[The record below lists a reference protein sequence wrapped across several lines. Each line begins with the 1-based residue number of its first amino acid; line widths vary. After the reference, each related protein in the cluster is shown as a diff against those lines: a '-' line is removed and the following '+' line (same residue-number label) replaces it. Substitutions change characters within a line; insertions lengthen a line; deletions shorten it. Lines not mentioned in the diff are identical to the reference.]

1 MIKKA
6 KKVKDIIEEDP
17 LLKEISDDVKN
28 DQMKVLWDKY
38 GLYIIIFVALALT
51 AAVSFETFKNWA
63 NKRNQEISNAYA
75 VALSLQSQGK
85 LDESLKLFQSLSERS
100 GLYADIA
107 KLQIANIY
115 FEQNKPQDAVKMLEQ
130 LVDDAKSSQMQE
142 IAALKLAA
150 YKIDTNTPAEEVQEI
165 LRPLTLEEN
174 GGSYNVAR
182 ELLAMLAIRDGDLE
196 AAKEEYEQI
205 IASASSSDEL
215 KSRAQDMITIIDDQ
229 NK

>member
-6 KKVKDIIEEDP
+6 KKVNDIIEQDP
-17 LLKEISDDVKN
+17 LLKEITDDVKN

-75 VALSLQSQGK
+75 VAISLQSQGK
-85 LDESLKLFQSLSERS
+85 LDESLKLFQNLSERS

-115 FEQNKPQDAVKMLEQ
+115 FEQKKPDDAVKMLEQ
-130 LVDDAKSSQMQE
+130 LVDDAESSQMQE
-142 IAALKLAA
+142 IASLKLAA
-150 YKIDTNTPAEEVQEI
+150 YKIDTNAPAEEVQEI
-165 LRPLTLEEN
+165 LLPLTQNEN
-174 GGSYNVAR
+174 GSYNVAR
-182 ELLAMLAIRDGDLE
+182 ELLAMLAIRDGNLDE
-196 AAKEEYEQI
+196 AKKEYEQI

>member
-38 GLYIIIFVALALT
+38 GLYIIIFVAVALT

-63 NKRNQEISNAYA
+63 NKRNQEISNTYA

-85 LDESLKLFQSLSERS
+85 LDESLKLFQNLAGRS

-115 FEQNKPQDAVKMLEQ
+115 FEQNKPQEAVKMLEQ

-150 YKIDTNTPAEEVQEI
+150 YKIDTNAPAEEVQEI
-165 LRPLTLEEN
+165 LLPLTQQEN
-174 GGSYNVAR
+174 GSYNVAR
-182 ELLAMLAIRDGDLE
+182 ELLAMLAIRDGKLDE
-196 AAKEEYEQI
+196 AKKEYEQI

>member
-38 GLYIIIFVALALT
+38 GLYIIIFVAVALT

-63 NKRNQEISNAYA
+63 NKRNQEISNTYA

-85 LDESLKLFQSLSERS
+85 LDESLKLFQNLAGRS

-107 KLQIANIY
+107 KLQMANIY
-115 FEQNKPQDAVKMLEQ
+115 FEQNKPQEAVKMLEQ

-150 YKIDTNTPAEEVQEI
+150 YKIDTNAPAEEVQEI
-165 LRPLTLEEN
+165 LLPLTQQEN
-174 GGSYNVAR
+174 GSYNVAR
-182 ELLAMLAIRDGDLE
+182 ELLAMLAIRDGKLDE
-196 AAKEEYEQI
+196 AKKEYEQI

>member
-6 KKVKDIIEEDP
+6 KKVKDIIDEDP
-17 LLKEISDDVKN
+17 LLKEISEDVKN
-28 DQMKVLWDKY
+28 EQMRALWDKY
-38 GLYIIIFVALALT
+38 GLYVIIFVAVVLT
-51 AAVSFETFKNWA
+51 AAVSFETFKNWD

-75 VALSLQSQGK
+75 VAISLQSQGK
-85 LDESLKLFQSLSERS
+85 LDESLKLFQNLSEHS

-115 FEQNKPQDAVKMLEQ
+115 FEQKKNNEAVEVLEQ
-130 LVDDAKSSQMQE
+130 LIDDAESSQMQE
-142 IAALKLAA
+142 VASLKLAA
-150 YKIDTNTPAEEVQEI
+150 YKLDTNAPAQDVKEI
-165 LRPLTLEEN
+165 LLPLTQQDS
-174 GGSYNVAR
+174 GSYNVAR

-196 AAKEEYEQI
+196 AAKGEYEKI

>member
-6 KKVKDIIEEDP
+6 KKIKDILDEDP
-17 LLKEISDDVKN
+17 LLKEISEDVKN
-28 DQMKVLWDKY
+28 DQMKILWDKY
-38 GLYIIIFVALALT
+38 GLYIIIFVAVVLT
-51 AAVSFETFKNWA
+51 AAVSFETFRNWA

-85 LDESLKLFQSLSERS
+85 LDESLKLFQTLAEHS

-115 FEQNKPQDAVKMLEQ
+115 FEQKKPQDAVKMLEQ
-130 LVDDAKSSQMQE
+130 LVDEAESSQMQE
-142 IAALKLAA
+142 IASLKLAA
-150 YKIDTNTPAEEVQEI
+150 YKIDTNAPAEEVQEI
-165 LRPLTLEEN
+165 LLPLTQDEN
-174 GGSYNVAR
+174 GSYNVAR

-196 AAKEEYEQI
+196 TAKKEYEQI
-205 IASASSSDEL
+205 VASASSSDEL

>member
-28 DQMKVLWDKY
+28 DQMKILWDKY
-38 GLYIIIFVALALT
+38 GLYVIIFVALGLT

-63 NKRNQEISNAYA
+63 NKRNQEISNTYA

-130 LVDDAKSSQMQE
+130 LADDAESSQMQE
-142 IAALKLAA
+142 IAVLKLAA
-150 YKIDTNTPAEEVQEI
+150 YKIDTNAPAEEVQEI

-196 AAKEEYEQI
+196 TAKEEYEQI

>member
-6 KKVKDIIEEDP
+6 KKIKDILDEDP
-17 LLKEISDDVKN
+17 LLKEISEDVKN
-28 DQMKVLWDKY
+28 DQMKILWDKY
-38 GLYIIIFVALALT
+38 GLYIIIFVAVVLT
-51 AAVSFETFKNWA
+51 AAVSFETFRNWA

-75 VALSLQSQGK
+75 VAISLQSQGK
-85 LDESLKLFQSLSERS
+85 LDESLKLFQNLSEHS

-115 FEQNKPQDAVKMLEQ
+115 FEQKKNNEAVEVLEQ
-130 LVDDAKSSQMQE
+130 LIDDAESSQMQE
-142 IAALKLAA
+142 VASLKLAA
-150 YKIDTNTPAEEVQEI
+150 YKLDTNAPAQDVKEI
-165 LRPLTLEEN
+165 LLPLTQQDS
-174 GGSYNVAR
+174 GSYNVAR
-182 ELLAMLAIRDGDLE
+182 QLLAMLAIRDGDLE
-196 AAKEEYEQI
+196 AAKKEYEQI